1 MFMPG
6 QKVVCVDDKFPL
18 GIEVYFPSLPKEG
31 EIYTIRDIVPGISP
45 QLSEGEVAVYLVEI
59 IGSINAHGIERGFN
73 AERFAPL
80 ETDVEIAEVHE
91 EAFA

>member
-6 QKVVCVDDKFPL
+6 QKVACIDGKFPL
-18 GIEVYFPSLPKEG
+18 GIEQYFPSLPQEG
-31 EIYTIRDIVPGISP
+31 ETYTIRDIVPGISP
-45 QLSEGEVAVYLVEI
+45 QLSEGEVAVYLIEI
-59 IGSINAHGIERGFN
+59 IGSVNAHGIERGFN

-80 ETDVEIAEVHE
+80 ETETEIAEVHE